1 MTRKL
6 LITATFSF
14 FASGCGVAAT
24 STWKSPDEQWSEPAK
39 AASAKNPAQEKR
51 EIAAEQEPARP
62 MPEVGDFTVQRYSGS
77 FSKNPV
83 TVTEEVIAREGD
95 LMIVDYTLEDGKATL
110 RFRAR
115 VDLKSKRVV
124 AASKLENGSE
134 VEMTLAAYEALMSK
148 TVFTAD
154 TNEERLGMEPTT
166 CLVGGK
172 ELDCEVTSYRVTVG
186 GKPAKL
192 SISTSKALMDRDVA
206 GEIKSED
213 GNVIYRAE
221 IVEIGK
227 RAPSSSVASAE

>member
-39 AASAKNPAQEKR
+39 AASAKKPAQENR
-51 EIAAEQEPARP
+51 EIAAEHEPARP
-62 MPEVGDFTVQRYSGS
+62 MPEAGDFTVQRYSGS

-83 TVTEEVIAREGD
+83 TMTEEVIAREGD
-95 LMIVDYTLEDGKATL
+95 LMIVDYTLEDGRETL

-124 AASKLENGSE
+124 AASKLEKGSE

-154 TNEERLGMEPTT
+154 TNEERMGAEPMT

-227 RAPSSSVASAE
+227 RAPTSSVASAE

>member
-1 MTRKL
+1 MIRKL
-6 LITATFSF
+6 VIATTFSF
-14 FASGCGVAAT
+14 FASGCGTAAT
-24 STWKSPDEQWSEPAK
+24 STWKSPDEHWSESQKP
-39 AASAKNPAQEKR
+39 ASAKKPAKT
-51 EIAAEQEPARP
+51 AEAVAEPEPARP

-83 TVTEEVIAREGD
+83 TLTEEVIAREGD
-95 LMIVDYTLEDGKATL
+95 LMIIDYTLEDGKDTL
-110 RFRAR
+110 RFRTR

-124 AASKLENGSE
+124 AASKLEKGSE
-134 VEMTLAAYEALMSK
+134 VEMTLAAYEALMAK

-154 TNEERLGMEPTT
+154 TNEERLGAETST

-172 ELDCEVTSYRVTVG
+172 ELECEVTSYRVTVG

-192 SISTSKALMDRDVA
+192 SISSSTAVTDRDVA

-227 RAPSSSVASAE
+227 RAPSSSVASAQ

>member
-1 MTRKL
+1 MIRKL
-6 LITATFSF
+6 VITATFSF
-14 FASGCGVAAT
+14 FASGCGAAAT

-39 AASAKNPAQEKR
+39 AGLAQKTAQKKR
-51 EIAAEQEPARP
+51 EVAAEQEPARTT
-62 MPEVGDFTVQRYSGS
+62 PEVGDFTVQRYSGS

-83 TVTEEVIAREGD
+83 TMTEEIIAREGD
-95 LMIVDYTLEDGKATL
+95 LMIVDYTLEDGKETL

-124 AASKLENGSE
+124 AASRLEKGSE
-134 VEMTLAAYEALMSK
+134 VEMTLGAYEALMAK

-154 TNEERLGMEPTT
+154 TNEERLGAETAT

-192 SISTSKALMDRDVA
+192 SISTSKALTDRDVA

-221 IVEIGK
+221 IVEVGK
-227 RAPSSSVASAE
+227 RPPSSSVAIAQ

>member
-1 MTRKL
+1 MIRKL
-6 LITATFSF
+6 VITATFSF
-14 FASGCGVAAT
+14 FASGCGAAAT
-24 STWKSPDEQWSEPAK
+24 STWKSPDEQWSEPQK
-39 AASAKNPAQEKR
+39 AASAKKPVKK
-51 EIAAEQEPARP
+51 AEALAEPEPARP

-83 TVTEEVIAREGD
+83 TLTEEIIAREGD
-95 LMIVDYTLEDGKATL
+95 LMIIDYTLEDGKETL
-110 RFRAR
+110 RFRTR

-124 AASKLENGSE
+124 AASRLEKGSE
-134 VEMTLAAYEALMSK
+134 VEMTLAAYEALMAK

-154 TNEERLGMEPTT
+154 TNEERLGAETST

-172 ELDCEVTSYRVTVG
+172 ALDCEVTSYRVTVG

-192 SISTSKALMDRDVA
+192 SISSSKAVADRDVA

-227 RAPSSSVASAE
+227 RAPSSSVASAQ